1 MCVCR
6 MEKKRCD
13 GQVDVIEWTWDVPSF
28 KLVAHLSKPNG
39 NLIFGSQDTFQFFHF
54 FLSPQI

>member
-1 MCVCR
+1 